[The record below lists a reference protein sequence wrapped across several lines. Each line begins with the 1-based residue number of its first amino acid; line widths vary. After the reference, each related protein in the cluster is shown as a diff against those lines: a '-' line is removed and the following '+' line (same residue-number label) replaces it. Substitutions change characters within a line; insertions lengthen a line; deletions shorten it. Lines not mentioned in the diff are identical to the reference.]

1 LGKFNESF
9 IKILLNKW
17 CMEEEVQ
24 INFVRPMLVLK
35 IRETYKAPYHKN
47 KYISVKKPD
56 VMDKTGFKKLI
67 QGYTSNWS
75 SGIYDLQYL
84 QSKRTKMF
92 NEMYATF
99 VRFDVRDGKVVKF
112 WKLSPY
118 SKKEYPCW
126 EYFREGLRRRKE
138 MKKKVLKK
146 KAVKK
151 KPAKK
156 KVTKKTAVKKK
167 VVKKKVVKKVI
178 KKKPAKK
185 TVKKAVKKAVKKV
198 VKKAIKKKPAKK
210 KVVKKKPAKK
220 KAVKKKAVKKKAV
233 KKKPAKKRK

>member
-1 LGKFNESF
+1 
-9 IKILLNKW
+9 
-17 CMEEEVQ
+17 MEEEVQ

-56 VMDKTGFKKLI
+56 VMDKSGFKKLI

-138 MKKKVLKK
+138 MKKKALKK

-151 KPAKK
+151 KPVKK
-156 KVTKKTAVKKK
+156 KVIKKTAVKKK
-167 VVKKKVVKKVI
+167 VVKKKLVKKPVVKKVI

-185 TVKKAVKKAVKKV
+185 TVKKVVKKAVKKAVKKV
-198 VKKAIKKKPAKK
+198 VKKKPVKKKIAKK
-210 KVVKKKPAKK
+210 KTVKKKPAKK
-220 KAVKKKAVKKKAV
+220 K
-233 KKKPAKKRK
+233 